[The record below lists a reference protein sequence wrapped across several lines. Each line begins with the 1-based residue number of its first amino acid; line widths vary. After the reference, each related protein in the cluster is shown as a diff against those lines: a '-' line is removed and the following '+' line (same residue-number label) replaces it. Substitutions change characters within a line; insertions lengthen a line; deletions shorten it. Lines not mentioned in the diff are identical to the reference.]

1 MNRKSALLG
10 ALLAATGLGLA
21 QAPSGERL
29 AYRFEE
35 VKSKVLRSPGGDE
48 SRDVRVA
55 AGDPAEAGD
64 VVKTG
69 FFGRTVLAVPDRAAR
84 FEVFSSTRV
93 RLAGGEPGVLLVLEK
108 GRLKA
113 AFDAFTGASE
123 ARRVAAPGALL
134 AVRGTRYGLET
145 GPGGDSVLAVFE
157 GTVEVFPAGGAPS
170 LRVERDEY
178 CAFGPK
184 TPPRKDADG
193 PRGDEREVLG
203 LAWLGD
209 DGREAGK
216 TCRGYPGSCQSGFP
230 GASGRLRR
238 GARRA
243 LSETGAPG
251 PACPGRRPFSTRPG

>member
-29 AYRFEE
+29 VYRFEE

-48 SRDVRVA
+48 TRDVRVA

-93 RLAGGEPGVLLVLEK
+93 RLAGGEPGILLVLEK

-184 TPPRKDADG
+184 TPPRKDEMVRAGMSEKSWGSRGSGMTDG
-193 PRGDEREVLG
+193 KP
-203 LAWLGD
+203 
-209 DGREAGK
+209 GK
-216 TCRGYPGSCQSGFP
+216 PAEGTQGPASPGSQGRPAGSG
-230 GASGRLRR
+230 GGH
-238 GARRA
+238 G
-243 LSETGAPG
+243 GH
-251 PACPGRRPFSTRPG
+251 